1 MRSVRTDLA
10 MEAAGHYSDS
20 ISGLRIQTIEES
32 GLSQTTV
39 HIDSDEAAKKLGKN
53 KGTFI
58 TICSSELPKAGA
70 ELRFKIALKLGVAL
84 ESVLPKYGEVLVIGL
99 GNRHVTADAL
109 GAEVVDYTLVTRH
122 MQGSVPEDL
131 KKRLRSVCA
140 VAPGVLGVTGME
152 TAEMVKGIVDRVK
165 PCAVIAIDALAALD
179 SNRIGTTIQV
189 TNTGINPGS
198 GVGNHR
204 RALTFE
210 TLGVPVIAIGVPMV
224 VYAATI
230 ARDALSI
237 LVSDL
242 QLTGQESDEGEKAL
256 DALIDHIS
264 SSVLGELIV
273 TPREI
278 DNMVKNLAQ
287 TLAMGI
293 NFALQPKL
301 SKEEIPI
308 LMN

>member
-1 MRSVRTDLA
+1 MRSFRTDLA
-10 MEAAGHYSDS
+10 MEAAGRYQKDIQGVSVQTVEEPD
-20 ISGLRIQTIEES
+20 ISR
-32 GLSQTTV
+32 TTV
-39 HIDSDEAAKKLGKN
+39 RIDTEDAARKLGKTR
-53 KGTFI
+53 GTFI
-58 TICSSELPKAGA
+58 SFCASELPRAGA
-70 ELRFKIALKLGVAL
+70 EMRMKIATRIGEAL
-84 ESVLPKYGEVLVIGL
+84 TNLLPPSDEVLVIGL

-122 MQGSVPEDL
+122 MRGTVPEDL
-131 KKRLRSVCA
+131 KARLRSVCA

-152 TAEMVKGIVDRVK
+152 TAEMVKGIVERVR

-179 SNRIGTTIQV
+179 TARIGTTVQI
-189 TNTGINPGS
+189 TDTGINPGS

-230 ARDALSI
+230 ARDALTM
-237 LVSDL
+237 LVNDL
-242 QLTGQESDEGEKAL
+242 HLPDSEEVEGERAL
-256 DALIDHIS
+256 DALIEHVS
-264 SSVLGELIV
+264 AGALGELVV

-293 NFALQPKL
+293 NFALQPHL
-301 SKEEIPI
+301 SKDEIPI